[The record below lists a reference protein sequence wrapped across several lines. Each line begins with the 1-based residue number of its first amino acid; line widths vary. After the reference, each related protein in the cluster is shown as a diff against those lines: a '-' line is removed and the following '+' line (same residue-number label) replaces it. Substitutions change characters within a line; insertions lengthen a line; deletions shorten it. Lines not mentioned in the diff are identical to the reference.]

1 MYYTKYVHA
10 CRYLLAE
17 AIEAL
22 LTLLTLLWRCRE
34 HTLVS
39 VCVCVYFTDF
49 TVALLHACIS
59 WQRRSRPTSEIRV
72 NTFIIRI
79 IRIMNPIL
87 LLYDDRQINPLL
99 YTTLEI
105 RVNTFTRQHIH
116 YTYYT
121 PQYFYYTYHRQTY
134 YTPQYFYYIDKH
146 IIRLNTFII
155 RLNTFIIRI
164 TDKHITGILAYNTY
178 CGQVCL

>member
-1 MYYTKYVHA
+1 MYYTKHCA
-10 CRYLLAE
+10 CMPVS
-17 AIEAL
+17 
-22 LTLLTLLWRCRE
+22 
-34 HTLVS
+34 LVTWFS
-39 VCVCVYFTDF
+39 LVYWFSLSLPCT
-49 TVALLHACIS
+49 TPSMCMHACIS

-134 YTPQYFYYIDKH
+134 YRHTCLQYVLWTSMPVIC
-146 IIRLNTFII
+146 LS
-155 RLNTFIIRI
+155 RI
-164 TDKHITGILAYNTY
+164 QAHL
-178 CGQVCL
+178 